1 MLNEGYEINKAA
13 FESYKVK
20 TLLPD
25 RKSFIERINS
35 CGNDFDFWGC
45 IDKETSKLV
54 AFSINQISDNQ
65 CNYQTF
71 KAMPEYLK
79 SSYPYYGLLF
89 EMNNYYLNVL
99 KLNYVNDGSRS
110 ITEHSNIQP
119 FLIDKFNFRKAYS
132 KLQIKYKWWLYILIN
147 LLYPFRS
154 IITINKIKSILNL
167 EAIKRGE
174 Y

>member
-1 MLNEGYEINKAA
+1 M
-13 FESYKVK
+13 
-20 TLLPD
+20 
-25 RKSFIERINS
+25 NS